1 MSEEEK
7 AIQFY
12 KRFIEAEEQELKWMY
27 REDEEY
33 YKDAIEQKE
42 LLIKGW
48 KNILNFITKLQ
59 KENKQK
65 NEEIELWMNEMES
78 WDEREQVDNLK
89 SLLYGDRI
97 TNYGKRKLVTYYE
110 EKIKKL
116 IKEKNEK
123 DKIINSMTDYIINL
137 IEYNNPEEKRDK
149 EEIKQHFET
158 QIKKKEM
165 RNNRICF
172 L

>member
-7 AIQFY
+7 QALEIFT
-12 KRFIEAEEQELKWMY
+12 EEVESAKHYEEIDAFEKYVLKNH
-27 REDEEY
+27 
-33 YKDAIEQKE
+33 III
-42 LLIKGW
+42 LNLIKRL
-48 KNILNFITKLQ
+48 K
-59 KENKQK
+59 KEN
-65 NEEIELWMNEMES
+65 E
-78 WDEREQVDNLK
+78 
-89 SLLYGDRI
+89 
-97 TNYGKRKLVTYYE
+97 
-110 EKIKKL
+110 
-116 IKEKNEK
+116 EK

-137 IEYNNPEEKRDK
+137 IEYNNPGEKRDK